1 MSSTGHPCGGVSLC
15 EATVMSR
22 NTTGER
28 CDFASRGAFTLVEV
42 LIVVIILAILAA
54 LVVPKFSNAAR
65 LSRENLLRENLRF
78 IRSQIVIYNAEHNN
92 VSPGYPGGR
101 TTATPT
107 EQAFLDQMT
116 KPTNARGEIG
126 DKTSPDHPYG
136 PYLPRMPENPF
147 NEKDTVRIVDRGES
161 FPVAAVGTHGWIYQP
176 STMKFACDTPGSDEK
191 GVAYLDY

>member
-1 MSSTGHPCGGVSLC
+1 
-15 EATVMSR
+15 MSR
-22 NTTGER
+22 NTIGRR
-28 CDFASRGAFTLVEV
+28 CNFASRGAFTLVEV

-92 VSPGYPGGR
+92 VSPGYPNGK
-101 TTATPT
+101 TAATPT
-107 EQAFLDQMT
+107 EQAFIDQMT
-116 KPTNARGEIG
+116 KPTNARGETAA
-126 DKTSPDHPYG
+126 KTSPDHPYG
-136 PYLPRMPENPF
+136 PYLPRIPENPF
-147 NEKDTVRIVDRGES
+147 NEKGTVRVVTGEET
-161 FPVAAVGTHGWIYQP
+161 FPLAATGTHGWIYQP